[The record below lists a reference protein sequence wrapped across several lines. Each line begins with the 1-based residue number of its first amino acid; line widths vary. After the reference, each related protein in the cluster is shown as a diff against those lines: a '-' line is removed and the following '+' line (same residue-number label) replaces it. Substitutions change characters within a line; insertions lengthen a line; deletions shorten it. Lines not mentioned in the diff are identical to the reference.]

1 MKQHNI
7 VIYAFLVVGIAVLFC
22 FNLCIGAVE
31 IPLLEI
37 ISILRGVEVEDDSWR
52 FIILENRLPQA
63 ITALLCGSVLAANGL
78 ILQTLFSNPLAGPDV
93 FGINSGAALG
103 VALVMLLLGGT
114 VSVSGFSFTGFFAIL
129 IAAFVGAM
137 VVTMLISLLS
147 NFVHS
152 NTMLLIVGIMV
163 GYLASSV
170 VSLLNFFSTA
180 DGVKSYM
187 IWGLG
192 DFGSVS
198 SDQLLPFSM
207 LCLVGIILTL
217 LLIKPLNILSLGSLY
232 AESLGINTKKM
243 RTVLLALT
251 GILTAITTAFCGP
264 ILFLGLAV
272 PHMAR
277 LVLKSENQLKLLPTT
292 LLSGSLIALLC
303 NLLCFLPRESGVL
316 PLNVVTPI
324 IGAPVIIYIL
334 IRSRK

>member
-7 VIYAFLVVGIAVLFC
+7 VINAFLVVGIAVLFC

-114 VSVSGFSFTGFFAIL
+114 VSVSSFSFTGFLAIL

-152 NTMLLIVGIMV
+152 NTMLLVVGIMV

-198 SDQLLPFSM
+198 SNQLLPFSM
-207 LCLVGIILTL
+207 LCLIGIILT
-217 LLIKPLNILSLGSLY
+217 LGSLY
-232 AESLGINTKKM
+232 AESLGLNTKKM